1 MTGLN
6 KLTQA
11 YRNRIREGKPVLSLV
26 SGNPN
31 DNGFVFPAEIL
42 QKEYA
47 CYFNKQ
53 DYHPDPKGLLEARE
67 AVCHYYSGQGAL
79 FQPEEILFT
88 AGTSESFFYLF
99 SYLCEAGDNI
109 LAPNPAY
116 PLFDDIAHLAKIE
129 LRHYPLDEKNRWE
142 IDFDALE
149 QHIDSKTK
157 AIVLISPNNPTGAV
171 ASAKAIQNLARI
183 AHHYNL
189 AVISDEV
196 FSEFY
201 FSKEIFPRA
210 QTVADFPLLFT
221 LNGLSKMFALP
232 ALKLGWIAV
241 SGAKKRVEQALD
253 ALETMADTF
262 LSVHTPIQKALP
274 SIFEQGKDFKA
285 RYVQEVTSRR
295 NLCLSFLKDA
305 NPIHFH
311 PPQGGFYL
319 TAKIELRENMDEEDF
334 VIRLLEETEVLVHPG
349 YFYDYEEGI
358 HIVFSYLAEPEILSK
373 ALPLLVQF
381 CR

>member
-1 MTGLN
+1 MLN

-11 YRNRIREGKPVLSLV
+11 YRNRIREGKPVISLV

-31 DNGFVFPAEIL
+31 DNRFIFPSEIL

-47 CYFNKQ
+47 GYFEKQ
-53 DYHPDPKGLLEARE
+53 DYHPDPKGFLKARE
-67 AVCHYYSGQGAL
+67 TVCRYYSEQGAL

-99 SYLCEAGDNI
+99 SYLCESGDNI

-116 PLFDDIAHLAKIE
+116 PLFDDIARLAKTE
-129 LRHYPLDEKNRWE
+129 LRHYPLDEKNGWE

-149 QHIDSKTK
+149 QCIDSKTK

-171 ASAKAIQNLARI
+171 ASDKSLQNLARL
-183 AHHYNL
+183 AHRYNL

-201 FSKEIFPRA
+201 FNKEIFPRA
-210 QTVADFPLLFT
+210 RTVADFPLLFT

-241 SGAKKRVEQALD
+241 SGKKNRVEMAVD

-274 SIFEQGKDFKA
+274 AIFEQGRDFKTH
-285 RYVQEVTSRR
+285 YVQEVISRR
-295 NLCLSFLKDA
+295 NLCLSLLKDA
-305 NPIHFH
+305 DSVHFH

-319 TAKIELRENMDEEDF
+319 TAKIGRKEDEENF

-358 HIVFSYLAEPEILSK
+358 HIVFSYLAEPTLLSK
-373 ALPLLVQF
+373 ALLRLIEF
-381 CR
+381 CRR

>member
-1 MTGLN
+1 MLN

-31 DNGFVFPAEIL
+31 DNGFIFPSEIL

-47 CYFNKQ
+47 RYFNKQ
-53 DYHPDPKGLLEARE
+53 DYHPDPKGLLKARKS
-67 AVCHYYSGQGAL
+67 VCQYYSGQGAF

-116 PLFDDIAHLAKIE
+116 PLFDDIARLAKIE
-129 LRHYPLDEKNRWE
+129 LRHYPLDEKKGWE

-149 QHIDSKTK
+149 QRIDSKTK

-183 AHHYNL
+183 AHRYNL

-201 FSKEIFPRA
+201 FGKEIFPRA
-210 QTVADFPLLFT
+210 RTVADFPLLFT

-241 SGAKKRVEQALD
+241 SGEKNRVGPAVD
-253 ALETMADTF
+253 ALETLADTF

-274 SIFEQGKDFKA
+274 SILEQGKNFKTHTI
-285 RYVQEVTSRR
+285 QEVTSRR
-295 NLCLSFLKDA
+295 NLCLSLLKDVDS
-305 NPIHFH
+305 IHFH

-319 TAKIELRENMDEEDF
+319 TAKIEKKEDEEDF
-334 VIRLLEETEVLVHPG
+334 VIRLLEQTEVLVHPG

-358 HIVFSYLAEPEILSK
+358 HIVFSYLAEPALLTK
-373 ALPLLVQF
+373 ALPRLIQF
-381 CR
+381 CGS